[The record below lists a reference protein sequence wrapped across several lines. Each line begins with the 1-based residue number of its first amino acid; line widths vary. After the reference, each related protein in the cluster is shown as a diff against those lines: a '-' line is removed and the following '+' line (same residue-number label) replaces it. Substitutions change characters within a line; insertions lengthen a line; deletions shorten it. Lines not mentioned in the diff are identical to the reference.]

1 MSEARS
7 GSPAG
12 IPSRMPTSAGPC
24 DSPAVRKRST
34 QHLSRISPSKGSREL
49 EREIGSDGDYP
60 RPLAALSTPVLD
72 QEKPTEE
79 AFPPLQPPN
88 RAPAFADR
96 VTVRRRSAARDPG
109 GKARSPDDRG
119 VPRSR
124 ARSRDA
130 LRPDSQPESEEKPS
144 LDSDP

>member
-34 QHLSRISPSKGSREL
+34 QHPSRISPSKGSREL

-60 RPLAALSTPVLD
+60 KPLAALSTPVLD
-72 QEKPTEE
+72 QEKPRGE

-88 RAPAFADR
+88 QAAAFADR
-96 VTVRRRSAARDPG
+96 VTVRPQRGAGPRRQGEVAG
-109 GKARSPDDRG
+109 
-119 VPRSR
+119 RSR
-124 ARSRDA
+124 GTA
-130 LRPDSQPESEEKPS
+130 Q
-144 LDSDP
+144 